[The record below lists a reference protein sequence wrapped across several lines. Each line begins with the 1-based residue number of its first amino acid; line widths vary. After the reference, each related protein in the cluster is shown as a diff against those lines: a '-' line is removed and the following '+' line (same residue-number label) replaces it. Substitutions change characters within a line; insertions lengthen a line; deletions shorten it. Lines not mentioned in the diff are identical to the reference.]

1 MFEGIIM
8 ASDGGLPVSA
18 RTAAGL
24 LKFRP
29 LRPGGRVALV
39 APASAF
45 DRDQF
50 TAGVAELQRIGLQP
64 VYDDVIFDRQP
75 FTAGSAES
83 RAQSLQRAFDRMD
96 ADAVMAV
103 RGGYGS
109 MHLLPLLDPE
119 RLRRSR
125 TAFVGYS
132 DVTALH
138 SYLAATVGLASVHG
152 PMVEGRFAKGPAAYD
167 PVTFWQSLGPEP
179 IGELAPA
186 GLEVVVPGDAA
197 GPLVGG
203 TLTQLLASFETPF
216 VFRPP
221 ERHVLFIDEVGER
234 PYRLHRM
241 FTQLQMSGR
250 LASAAAVV
258 VGQLPECDEPG
269 GAMTARDVVYGF
281 FAGFPG
287 PVLFGFPSGHTTT
300 PSLSV
305 PFGVLARVVAQGTPT
320 VVIEE
325 AAAAD

>member
-1 MFEGIIM
+1 M
-8 ASDGGLPVSA
+8 ASDGGLPLSE

-24 LKFRP
+24 LKYRP
-29 LRPGGRVALV
+29 VRPGSRVALV

-50 TAGVAELQRIGLQP
+50 NAGVLELQRIGLQP
-64 VYDDVIFDRQP
+64 VYDDVIFDRRP
-75 FTAGSAES
+75 FTAGSADA
-83 RAQSLQRAFDRMD
+83 RARSLQRAFSDMD
-96 ADAVMAV
+96 ADAVIAV

-109 MHLLPLLDPE
+109 MQLLPLLNPG
-119 RLRRSR
+119 RLCRSR

-138 SYLAATVGLASVHG
+138 SYLAVAGLASVHG
-152 PMVEGRFAKGPAAYD
+152 PMVEGRFARGPVAYD
-167 PVTFWQSLGPEP
+167 PVTFWQSLSPEP
-179 IGELAPA
+179 IGELAPE
-186 GLEVVVPGDAA
+186 GLEVIVPGDAS

-221 ERHVLFIDEVGER
+221 DRHVLFIDEVGER

-241 FTQLQMSGR
+241 LTQLQMSGR
-250 LASAAAVV
+250 LAAAVAVV
-258 VGQLPECDEPG
+258 VGQLPDCDEPG
-269 GAMTARDVVYGF
+269 GSITARAAVAEF

-300 PSLSV
+300 PLLSV
-305 PFGVLARVVAQGTPT
+305 PLGVRTRVVAQGRPRL
-320 VVIEE
+320 VLEE
-325 AAAAD
+325 AAADD

>member
-1 MFEGIIM
+1 
-8 ASDGGLPVSA
+8 
-18 RTAAGL
+18 
-24 LKFRP
+24 
-29 LRPGGRVALV
+29 VALV

-50 TAGVAELQRIGLQP
+50 NAGVAELQRIGLQP
-64 VYDDVIFDRQP
+64 VYDEVIFDRQP
-75 FTAGSAES
+75 FTAGSADS
-83 RAQSLQRAFDRMD
+83 RARSLQRAFDEMD
-96 ADAVMAV
+96 ADAVIAV

-109 MHLLPLLDPE
+109 MHLLPLLHST

-125 TAFVGYS
+125 TAFIGYS
-132 DVTALH
+132 DVTAVH

-152 PMVEGRFAKGPAAYD
+152 PMVEGRFAKGSEAYD
-167 PVTFWQSLGPEP
+167 PVTFWQSLSADP

-186 GLEVVVPGDAA
+186 GLEVVVPGDAS

-203 TLTQLLASFETPF
+203 TLTMLLASFETPF

-221 ERHVLFIDEVGER
+221 DRHVLFIDDVGER

-241 FTQLQMSGR
+241 LTQLQMSGR
-250 LASAAAVV
+250 LAAAVAVV
-258 VGQLPECDEPG
+258 VGQMPECDEPG
-269 GAMTARDVVYGF
+269 GAITARETVRQF

-300 PSLSV
+300 PSLSL
-305 PFGVLARVVAQGTPT
+305 PFGVRARVVAEGPPRL
-320 VVIEE
+320 VIEE

>member
-1 MFEGIIM
+1 M
-8 ASDGGLPVSA
+8 ASDDGHPVTD
-18 RTAAGL
+18 RTTAGL
-24 LKFRP
+24 LKFKP

-50 TAGVAELQRIGLQP
+50 NAGVVELQRIGLEP

-75 FTAGSAES
+75 FTAGSADV
-83 RAQSLQRAFDRMD
+83 RARSLQRAFDEMD

-109 MHLLPLLDPE
+109 MHLLPLLDPA
-119 RLRRSR
+119 RIRRSR
-125 TAFVGYS
+125 TAFIGYS
-132 DVTALH
+132 DVTAVH
-138 SYLAATVGLASVHG
+138 SYLASAAGLASVHG
-152 PMVEGRFAKGPAAYD
+152 PMVEGRFAKGVAAYD
-167 PVTFWQSLGPEP
+167 PVTFWQSLSPEP
-179 IGELAPA
+179 LGELSPA
-186 GLEVVVPGDAA
+186 GLEIVVPGDAS

-221 ERHVLFIDEVGER
+221 DRHVLFIDEIGER

-241 FTQLQMSGR
+241 LTQLQMSGR
-250 LASAAAVV
+250 LTAAVAVV

-269 GAMTARDVVYGF
+269 GATTARETVYQF
-281 FAGFPG
+281 FAGFHG

-300 PSLSV
+300 PLLSL
-305 PFGVLARVVAQGTPT
+305 PLGVRARVVAQGPAPRL
-320 VVIEE
+320 VVEE
-325 AAAAD
+325 APAVG